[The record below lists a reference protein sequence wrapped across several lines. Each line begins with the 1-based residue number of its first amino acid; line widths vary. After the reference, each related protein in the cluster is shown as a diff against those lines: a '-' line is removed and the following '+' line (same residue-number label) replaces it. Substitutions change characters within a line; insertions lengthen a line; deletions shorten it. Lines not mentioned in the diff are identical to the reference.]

1 MSPEHERHT
10 APEIEELNGLIEA
23 GEVDPNDP
31 KWQGRI
37 LLFMAR
43 RVRFMMERDTM
54 TVAACTAL
62 REQCPGNRLF
72 HNPKETLLT
81 EAMRY
86 GFGSL
91 GWLALVIYLALK

>member
-1 MSPEHERHT
+1 MNEPIFNRDVLRAGMGISRRAN
-10 APEIEELNGLIEA
+10 APISKA
-23 GEVDPNDP
+23 
-31 KWQGRI
+31 I
-37 LLFMAR
+37 LLATGK
-43 RVRFMMERDTM
+43 RDTM